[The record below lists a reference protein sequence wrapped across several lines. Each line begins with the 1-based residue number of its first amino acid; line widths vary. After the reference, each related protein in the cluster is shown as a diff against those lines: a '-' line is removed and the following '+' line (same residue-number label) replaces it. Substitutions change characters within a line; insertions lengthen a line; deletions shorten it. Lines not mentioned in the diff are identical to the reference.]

1 MQLTV
6 LKWLGDSSVRL
17 LGRSIELTFRL
28 ILCFLPLG
36 VYMLLL
42 QKRKN
47 ASSVNTI
54 SVYTNERSK
63 FQHVFP
69 GFILVAVEP
78 NSLNNML
85 SNFKNSIQ
93 EWVKDNKYILALL
106 FMAIV
111 IVLMVRIG
119 G

>member
-1 MQLTV
+1 MKLTV
-6 LKWLGDSSVRL
+6 LKWLGDSSVTL
-17 LGRSIELTFRL
+17 LGRLIELMFSL

-36 VYMLLL
+36 AYMILL
-42 QKRKN
+42 QKRKK

-69 GFILVAVEP
+69 GFILVSVEP
-78 NSLNNML
+78 DSLNTFL
-85 SNFKNSIQ
+85 LKVRDSIQ
-93 EWVKDNKYILALL
+93 NWVQRNKYLLILS
-106 FMAIV
+106 FMATV
-111 IVLMVRIG
+111 IILMVRIG

>member
-1 MQLTV
+1 MKLTV
-6 LKWLGDSSVRL
+6 LKWLGDSSVAL
-17 LGRSIELTFRL
+17 LGRLIELTFRI

-36 VYMLLL
+36 VYMILL
-42 QKRKN
+42 QKRQK
-47 ASSVNTI
+47 ASSINTI

-78 NSLNNML
+78 NFLNATITKVRDN
-85 SNFKNSIQ
+85 IQ
-93 EWVKDNKYILALL
+93 NWVQRNKYLLALA
-106 FMAIV
+106 FMAII

>member
-1 MQLTV
+1 MELTV

-42 QKRKN
+42 QKRKG

-63 FQHVFP
+63 FQHIFP
-69 GFILVAVEP
+69 GFILVSIEP
-78 NSLNNML
+78 STLDNFLNKLRDNVQ
-85 SNFKNSIQ
+85 N
-93 EWVKDNKYILALL
+93 WVKENKYLLAFGFALIL
-106 FMAIV
+106 V
-111 IVLMVRIG
+111 VLMIIKK
-119 G
+119 

>member
-1 MQLTV
+1 MKLTV
-6 LKWLGDSSVRL
+6 LKWLGDSSVAL
-17 LGRSIELTFRL
+17 LGRLIELIFRT

-36 VYMLLL
+36 VYMILL
-42 QKRKN
+42 QKRQK

-78 NSLNNML
+78 NSLNNTF
-85 SNFKNSIQ
+85 SNWKNKVQ
-93 EWVKDNKYILALL
+93 EWVKNNKYILTLL
-106 FMAIV
+106 FMAAIL
-111 IVLMVRIG
+111 VLLVGIG